1 MWPGERRH
9 WGRRVCVTSLGNKV
23 AKPTSPRLQ
32 DALTRCRG
40 RGSVQGWGVR
50 CRVGGS
56 GARLG
61 DQGRVGGQCTVG
73 GSGAVSGGQVHG
85 WGIQCRVRGV
95 SAGSGGQV
103 HGGGGGAYER
113 TRCREAC
120 TRKAWKEGLRQIL
133 STHVHS
139 SSIHNCRK
147 MEITHVSIN
156 RRMGTQIM
164 V

>member
-1 MWPGERRH
+1 M
-9 WGRRVCVTSLGNKV
+9 TSLGNKV

-103 HGGGGGAYER
+103 HGGGGAHMKEQGAEKRVPER
-113 TRCREAC
+113 LGKRDSDKSYLHMFTAAASTIAER
-120 TRKAWKEGLRQIL
+120 WK
-133 STHVHS
+133 
-139 SSIHNCRK
+139 
-147 MEITHVSIN
+147 
-156 RRMGTQIM
+156 
-164 V
+164 